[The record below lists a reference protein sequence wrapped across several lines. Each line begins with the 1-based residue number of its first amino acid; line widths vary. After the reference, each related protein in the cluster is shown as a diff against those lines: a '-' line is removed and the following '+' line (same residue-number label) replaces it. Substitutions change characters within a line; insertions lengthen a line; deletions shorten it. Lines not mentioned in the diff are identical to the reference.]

1 MIAEE
6 TVLGV
11 KRTVESESPRRSVG
25 SSSKSSPRVRVNV
38 QRIVDTAMVILDE
51 GGIESLTTR
60 ELSSRLHVSQPT
72 IYSHVRSLAEVR
84 SLVAVQGIAEL
95 GERLRTAVL
104 GRSGDD
110 ALHELA
116 LEYRSYVKQ
125 HPDRYLLQ
133 LVNPG
138 TDLYTEAAAG
148 AATAVRAVLRSYGVP
163 EEEIPSLHHMF
174 RAAVHG
180 FVHLEANN
188 AISADVDPDDA
199 YEVFVRFL
207 ARGLKN
213 RGPGEGA

>member
-1 MIAEE
+1 VGI
-6 TVLGV
+6 
-11 KRTVESESPRRSVG
+11 KRTVEKDSPRRSVG
-25 SSSKSSPRVRVNV
+25 SSSESSPRVRVNV
-38 QRIVDTAMVILDE
+38 QRIVDTAMGILDE
-51 GGIESLTTR
+51 GGIDSLTTR
-60 ELSSRLHVSQPT
+60 ELASRLRVSQPT
-72 IYSHVRSLAEVR
+72 IYSHVRNLDEIR

-104 GRSGDD
+104 GRSGDE

-138 TDLYTEAAAG
+138 TEVYSQAAAG
-148 AATAVRAVLRSYGVP
+148 AATAVRAVLRSYGVA

-174 RAAVHG
+174 RASVHG

-199 YEVFVRFL
+199 YEIFVQFL

-213 RGPGEGA
+213 RGPSEGA